1 LVFLFQFHEPVAVFK
16 GGLRVVDRARADDD
30 EEAMIRVRILH
41 AGYAFFA
48 ALEDSFL
55 GGGCLCDFML

>member
-1 LVFLFQFHEPVAVFK
+1 M
-16 GGLRVVDRARADDD
+16 DRARADND
-30 EEAMIRVRILH
+30 EEAMIGVGVLH
-41 AGYAFFA
+41 AGDAFFA